1 MLCFQGEEEARGEV
15 LYVLYTSHMV
25 VPKLKTKVAM
35 CEDDEVPD
43 AGEHDPGDDERGG
56 EAEQRPGP
64 RQVDHRGEE
73 VFEEPVYLYLYLYL
87 YFHVYL
93 FKKSL
98 RDLCD
103 S

>member
-1 MLCFQGEEEARGEV
+1 
-15 LYVLYTSHMV
+15 
-25 VPKLKTKVAM
+25 M

-73 VFEEPVYLYLYLYL
+73 VFEEPVYLTIV
-87 YFHVYL
+87 FSSV
-93 FKKSL
+93 FV
-98 RDLCD
+98 
-103 S
+103 

>member
-1 MLCFQGEEEARGEV
+1 
-15 LYVLYTSHMV
+15 
-25 VPKLKTKVAM
+25 M

-87 YFHVYL
+87 CLYLGWLWMKFCAVSLLSVFTLKYFPA
-93 FKKSL
+93 FGFSP
-98 RDLCD
+98 LC
-103 S
+103 

>member
-1 MLCFQGEEEARGEV
+1 
-15 LYVLYTSHMV
+15 
-25 VPKLKTKVAM
+25 M

-73 VFEEPVYLYLYLYL
+73 VFEEPVYLYLYY
-87 YFHVYL
+87 HVYL
-93 FKKSL
+93 F
-98 RDLCD
+98 
-103 S
+103 

>member
-1 MLCFQGEEEARGEV
+1 
-15 LYVLYTSHMV
+15 MV
-25 VPKLKTKVAM
+25 VPKLEAQVAM
-35 CEDDEVPD
+35 CEDDKVPD

-93 FKKSL
+93 FKRSS

>member
-1 MLCFQGEEEARGEV
+1 
-15 LYVLYTSHMV
+15 
-25 VPKLKTKVAM
+25 M

-73 VFEEPVYLYLYLYL
+73 VFQVSVISVIIQHLI
-87 YFHVYL
+87 
-93 FKKSL
+93 SL
-98 RDLCD
+98 IMEFLKQCNE
-103 S
+103 

>member
-1 MLCFQGEEEARGEV
+1 
-15 LYVLYTSHMV
+15 
-25 VPKLKTKVAM
+25 M

-73 VFEEPVYLYLYLYL
+73 VFEEPVYWYLYL
-87 YFHVYL
+87 YFQMYL
-93 FKKSL
+93 FKRSS